1 MARTV
6 MSLIL
11 LSALPLTAC
20 NREGQHPAQLVGTWV
35 AERDLGSGD
44 RSVDS
49 LSLRA
54 DGHAELR
61 RLGYHADT
69 LRSNTHE
76 SAEWHIDS
84 SEDRLS
90 LCLVSPEHRELSI
103 CGPLRVVAADRMQWG
118 AEYRRAGT

>member
-11 LSALPLTAC
+11 LSAVPLTAC

-35 AERDLGSGD
+35 SERGLGSDD

-49 LSLRA
+49 LWLRA

-61 RLGYHADT
+61 RLGYHAGT

-76 SAEWHIDS
+76 SAEWQVDS
-84 SEDRLS
+84 SEDGLL
-90 LCLVSPEHRELSI
+90 LCLATPEHREVRI
-103 CGPLRVVAADRMQWG
+103 CGPLGVVTADRVQWG
-118 AEYRRAGT
+118 AEYRRAKK